1 MYKISWHSDL
11 LVYLPVNY
19 LIFGR
24 VVIFKEEP
32 QTAINNGSV
41 TNCVKR
47 LILIKK
53 FGIIGYFLPMPN
65 IDPVPLDNAV
75 KCFIFAKQLPEV

>member
-1 MYKISWHSDL
+1 MYKISWHSDW
-11 LVYLPVNY
+11 LVYLPIRY
-19 LIFGR
+19 LILGNI
-24 VVIFKEEP
+24 VVFKDEP
-32 QTAINNGSV
+32 QEAINNHSV
-41 TNCVKR
+41 VNCVKR